1 MGGTQ
6 VRGGRWLITVV
17 ITMAALCVAAAP
29 ARALTVVEAWRVP
42 YAAPGAVS
50 VYPKDGS
57 CYFTSGGAIVRL
69 AKDGSL
75 MQQINGAFTSVA
87 ASAKN
92 GSFWAA
98 DQTTGELTRFA
109 PDGAELWQGG
119 DYLFPQWDWT
129 HYLEVSPGDGSVWF
143 GRTDSIGGWGHVVH
157 VAADGTGLW
166 ESTDQFPT
174 VSAISFNTRDGS
186 CWAVSTFW
194 FALHA
199 VLHYAQDGT
208 LLLSEWAYRP
218 LTVSVNQADDSVW
231 YAHGLSPAGLGFV
244 FHMAAD
250 GTALWQA
257 EFDDPHAVAV
267 NWRDGSCW
275 VGAGEEVIYL
285 ASDGTE
291 LWRSSGYG
299 SSNWQ
304 GGGSLIVNPKD
315 GSCRVGDAG
324 HGFVARLN
332 VVTLPQVFFTLSR
345 RVGPAPLLVDFE
357 NWTLGTPDSCL
368 WDFGDGATST
378 EEDPSHVYSAAG
390 EYTVTLTAE
399 NECGCDTETQCLTVF
414 PSQCATRTPGYWF
427 THPEALLEAFAAIA
441 GDGDGGVSLC
451 PSGGC
456 TLTPE
461 EAMAI
466 FWRGQGLRT
475 TFAQHALAAMFN
487 NALLKPAP
495 EGMIE
500 AAMEVLCDPTST
512 NAEMSAAKA
521 RLVSYNQSGVTLP
534 MTGYDFGNADPET
547 AKEMASQADV
557 PTCITGSGSGQR
569 QATIPRSPTTAASGG
584 QEMSNS
590 NQGR

>member
-1 MGGTQ
+1 MGRTQ
-6 VRGGRWLITVV
+6 VWGGRLVITAV

-29 ARALTVVEAWRVP
+29 ARALTVVEAWRVS
-42 YAAPGAVS
+42 YAAPSAVS

-75 MQQINGAFTSVA
+75 MQQVNGTFTAVA
-87 ASAKN
+87 ANAKD
-92 GSFWAA
+92 GSCWATDMTTNQLTRLAA
-98 DQTTGELTRFA
+98 DGT
-109 PDGAELWQGG
+109 ELWQGEYYERG
-119 DYLFPQWDWT
+119 AWEWT
-129 HYLEVSPGDGSVWF
+129 HYLDVDPSDGSVWF
-143 GRTDSIGGWGHVVH
+143 ASSGGIGGWGDVMH
-157 VAADGTGLW
+157 VAADGTVLW
-166 ESTDQFPT
+166 QSTDLIPT
-174 VSAISFNTRDGS
+174 ASAVSVNARDSS
-186 CWAVSTFW
+186 CWVVTTMW
-194 FALHA
+194 FMLHFI
-199 VLHYAQDGT
+199 LHYAEDGT
-208 LLLSEWAYRP
+208 LLLEEWAYRP
-218 LTVSVNQADDSVW
+218 LTVSVNQADNSVW
-231 YAHGLSPAGLGFV
+231 YAHGLSPGGLGFV

-250 GTALWQA
+250 GTVLWQA
-257 EFDDPHAVAV
+257 EFDEPHAVAV

-399 NECGCDTETQCLTVF
+399 NGCGCDTETQCLTVL

-441 GDGDGGVSLC
+441 GDADGGVSLC

-456 TLTPE
+456 TLTPDD
-461 EAMAI
+461 AMAV
-466 FWRGQGLRT
+466 FWRGQGLRA
-475 TFAQHALAAMFN
+475 TFAQHVLAAMFN
-487 NALLKPAP
+487 SALLEPAP
-495 EGMIE
+495 EGSID
-500 AAMEVLCDPTST
+500 AATEVLCDPAST
-512 NAEMSAAKA
+512 NAELSAAKA
-521 RLVSYNQSGVTLP
+521 PLVSYNEGGVTLP
-534 MTGYDFGNADPET
+534 MIGYDFGNADPET
-547 AKEMASQADV
+547 GKEMASRGSLLDCLGTADA
-557 PTCITGSGSGQR
+557 GR
-569 QATIPRSPTTAASGG
+569 RR
-584 QEMSNS
+584 EMINN